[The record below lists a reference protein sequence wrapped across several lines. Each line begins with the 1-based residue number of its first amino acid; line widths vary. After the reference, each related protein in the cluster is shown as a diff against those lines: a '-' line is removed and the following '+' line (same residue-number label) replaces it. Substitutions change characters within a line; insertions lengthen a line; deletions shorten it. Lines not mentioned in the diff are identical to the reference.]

1 MKRIKHLLKAIL
13 QNRILQHILFW
24 GLSFYVLL
32 QLFSDSENL
41 SPVDYIYT
49 ALFLFT
55 ILIAVYINLLILVP
69 RLLQRKKFAV
79 YLLSSAIIL
88 LLGAQFNVLFFN
100 RLVDYI
106 LADYFFISYY
116 SFTDI
121 IKFFIVFLVLTSLLK
136 LSKEYFQLV
145 EAQNKLHQTEKEKA
159 QLELKALQ
167 AQVNPH
173 FLFNSLNV
181 IYSLVLKNSKEAP
194 GVITRLSDILRYV
207 IYDSN
212 TEKVAISDEIE
223 LINNFIELQKH
234 RVESSSQI
242 NFITDIEENVKIP
255 PLLFL
260 PLVENSF
267 KHGLKGDVADTFV
280 HIHLKG
286 NRQKVE
292 FDIENNKGQYAN
304 VEKNKQGGIGIEN
317 IRHRLELL
325 MPKHHTLEISEN
337 NRIFKVHLE
346 LHYDH

>member
-1 MKRIKHLLKAIL
+1 MRQIKHLIKTIL

-41 SPVDYIYT
+41 SSVDYIYT

-55 ILIAVYINLLILVP
+55 LLVVVYLNLLVLVP
-69 RLLQRKKFAV
+69 QFLQQKKFALYTLASIAV
-79 YLLSSAIIL
+79 L
-88 LLGAQFNVLFFN
+88 LLGAQFNLFFFN
-100 RLVDYI
+100 HLVDYI
-106 LADYFFISYY
+106 LPGYFFISYY

-121 IKFFIVFLVLTSLLK
+121 LKFFIVFLALTSLLK

-145 EAQNKLHQTEKEKA
+145 EAKNKLHRAEKEKA
-159 QLELKALQ
+159 QLELKALR

-212 TEKVAISDEIE
+212 TDKVTIYNEIE

-242 NFITDIEENVKIP
+242 KFITDIEENVKIP

-267 KHGLKGDVADTFV
+267 KHGLKGDVTDTFV

-286 NRQKVE
+286 NRQKIE

-325 MPKHHTLEISEN
+325 MPGQHRLEISEN
-337 NRIFKVHLE
+337 KRIFKVHLE
-346 LHYDH
+346 LRYEY

>member
-1 MKRIKHLLKAIL
+1 MRQIKHLLKTIL

-41 SPVDYIYT
+41 SSVDYIYT

-55 ILIAVYINLLILVP
+55 LLVAVYLNLLVLVP
-69 RLLQRKKFAV
+69 QLLQQKKFALYILASIAV
-79 YLLSSAIIL
+79 L
-88 LLGAQFNVLFFN
+88 LLGAQFNMLFFN
-100 RLVDYI
+100 RLVDYV
-106 LADYFFISYY
+106 LPGYFFISYY
-116 SFTDI
+116 SFIDI
-121 IKFFIVFLVLTSLLK
+121 VKFFLVFLALTSLLK

-145 EAQNKLHQTEKEKA
+145 EAKNKLHRAEKEKA
-159 QLELKALQ
+159 QLELKALR

-212 TEKVAISDEIE
+212 TDKVTIYDEIE

-267 KHGLKGDVADTFV
+267 KHGLKGDITDTFV

-286 NRQKVE
+286 NRQKIE
-292 FDIENNKGQYAN
+292 FDIENNKGHYAN

-325 MPKHHTLEISEN
+325 MPGQHRLEISEN

-346 LHYDH
+346 LRYDH